1 MSYFDDPAGP
11 FELTSVAELL
21 NCNVV
26 HPGEKWSDAR
36 ASGVITPGEPIV
48 EVASGASPDA
58 ALVVRRAEN
67 GDAASTILL
76 ATRVVDIPDPNNG
89 PNSLSPNAVKNQDIP
104 HQEWVMRHVSGLF
117 DLTLITPDT
126 YKPGELI
133 GWDLD
138 GARPAGKATTH
149 EGAWAKDAKANIKS
163 VFKVV
168 RWREINSKTHEGI
181 LTVKFVGRQQF

>member
-1 MSYFDDPAGP
+1 MSFFDDPAGP
-11 FELTSVAELL
+11 FELTSTEGLL

-36 ASGVITPGEPIV
+36 ASGVVTPGEPVI

-58 ALVVRRAEN
+58 VLCVRRVEA
-67 GDAASTILL
+67 GDEAAAIML
-76 ATRVVDIPDPNNG
+76 ATRVVDIPDVNNG
-89 PNSLSPNAVKNQDIP
+89 PSSLDPNGIKNQDIP
-104 HQEWVMRHVSGLF
+104 HLEWLMRHVSGVF

-138 GARPAGKATTH
+138 GARPTGKSTTH
-149 EGAWAKDAKANIKS
+149 EGAWAKNAKADIKA

-168 RWREINSKTHEGI
+168 RWREVNSTTHEGI